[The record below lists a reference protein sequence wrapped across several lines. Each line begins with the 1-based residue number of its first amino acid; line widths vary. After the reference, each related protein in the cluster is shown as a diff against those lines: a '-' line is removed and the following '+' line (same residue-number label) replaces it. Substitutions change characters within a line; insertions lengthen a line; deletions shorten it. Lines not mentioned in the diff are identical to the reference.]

1 MATLDTLQTDSD
13 IFPPRTSL
21 AAGLLA
27 TLHGSEYAVSH
38 ADIALL
44 LRALPEQGRGV
55 TLNILLID
63 RLLRELDR
71 RLSAQM
77 DAILHAPAFQ
87 RLESTWRGL
96 ALLVDNIPFHE
107 NIQLT
112 LLHATQEELLADF
125 EFSPDITSS
134 GYYQHVYSAGY
145 GQFGGVPVA
154 AVIGCYDFTPGA
166 ADIKLLHYLSVV
178 SAMAH
183 APFLSAADATF
194 FGVDSLAD
202 LPAILDLDAV
212 MAAPTHL
219 RWQALRATPDAR
231 YLGLTVC
238 RFLQREPYTPASQ
251 QVRQFVYQEQ
261 IATHQHLLWGNSAFL
276 LALCLAGSFARYRW
290 CPNIIGAE
298 SGGAFRNLPARY
310 YAALGRWQE
319 KIPTETLLSDQWQYR
334 LSMAGFIPLGVRKQ
348 GQDVVFYSANSIQS
362 PQYTDLT
369 PEGMNARVNDQ
380 LGAQLPYLFIITR
393 LAHTIKVL
401 QRERLGSWRNRG
413 DLQHQLNNWLKR
425 FVSDQENPPA
435 SVRSRRP
442 LRAARIEVQEV
453 ANDPGWYLTQ
463 LHVQPHFKHM
473 GSNFV
478 LALTGRLDK

>member
-1 MATLDTLQTDSD
+1 MATLDTLQIDSD

-44 LRALPEQGRGV
+44 LRTLPEQGRGV

-77 DAILHAPAFQ
+77 DAILHAPTFQ

-212 MAAPTHL
+212 MAAPTHI

-251 QVRQFVYQEQ
+251 QVRNRLQY
-261 IATHQHLLWGNSAFL
+261 ISTCCGATAPFYWRSAW
-276 LALCLAGSFARYRW
+276 R
-290 CPNIIGAE
+290 
-298 SGGAFRNLPARY
+298 
-310 YAALGRWQE
+310 AALPVIAGAQILSGRRAAERSVTCPLATMRRWGVGKKRSQPRRCCRTSGSTACRWPGLFRLGCAS
-319 KIPTETLLSDQWQYR
+319 KGRTWCFIRPTQSSRRNIPTLR
-334 LSMAGFIPLGVRKQ
+334 LKG
-348 GQDVVFYSANSIQS
+348 
-362 PQYTDLT
+362 
-369 PEGMNARVNDQ
+369 
-380 LGAQLPYLFIITR
+380 
-393 LAHTIKVL
+393 
-401 QRERLGSWRNRG
+401 
-413 DLQHQLNNWLKR
+413 
-425 FVSDQENPPA
+425 
-435 SVRSRRP
+435 
-442 LRAARIEVQEV
+442 
-453 ANDPGWYLTQ
+453 
-463 LHVQPHFKHM
+463 
-473 GSNFV
+473 
-478 LALTGRLDK
+478 